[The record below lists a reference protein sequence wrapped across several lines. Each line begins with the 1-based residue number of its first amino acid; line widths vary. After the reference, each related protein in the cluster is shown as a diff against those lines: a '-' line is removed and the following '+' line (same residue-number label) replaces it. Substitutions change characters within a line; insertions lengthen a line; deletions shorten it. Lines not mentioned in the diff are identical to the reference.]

1 MSLRQDNEDIHEMM
15 ILIIII
21 VHHIIYTYKHY
32 SVQVSVNHSICKLV
46 LPGYCRLLQILPSS
60 YCRPKFLHYRYV

>member
-32 SVQVSVNHSICKLV
+32 SVQVSVYALKEPASV
-46 LPGYCRLLQILPSS
+46 
-60 YCRPKFLHYRYV
+60 